1 MERKYLS
8 GNIRERLQD
17 LMKERKI
24 TQSELAAKIGMDVS
38 TLSRFISNAT
48 GKLGDENIKKI
59 AKEFEVSTDFLLGVT
74 DIPDRMNYDIA
85 ELGLSVQAAKN
96 LYTGKVNAEVVNR
109 LLENKNFA
117 AMTNMI
123 AHYFDDTLAAGY
135 AAQNQMY
142 ATLSAL
148 LMGEAKQHPEDRE
161 AITEAAKTV
170 SVSRMPMYQADLTA
184 IQNTFMN
191 VLKEIKKE
199 IGSNVSDAQAMS
211 KEAAQHMYAELT
223 KGQDVT
229 KPNRDAAHP
238 YWKPRA
244 KGFHPFGYPHH
255 FLTNGTHIEKTA
267 FYHVGPF
274 LENATAHDIHF
285 CRGFAKI
292 STCAVGC
299 RAKIPCLPTQKISS
313 SRCCGRKTIADFLLI
328 VPGLLSQK
336 YFSKNSNKSVV
347 NSV

>member
-184 IQNTFMN
+184 IEHLYECVERNQEGDRLQCLRRTSHEQRSGTAY
-191 VLKEIKKE
+191 VRRADKGAGCDK
-199 IGSNVSDAQAMS
+199 
-211 KEAAQHMYAELT
+211 AE
-223 KGQDVT
+223 
-229 KPNRDAAHP
+229 
-238 YWKPRA
+238 
-244 KGFHPFGYPHH
+244 
-255 FLTNGTHIEKTA
+255 
-267 FYHVGPF
+267 YHAR
-274 LENATAHDIHF
+274 N
-285 CRGFAKI
+285 
-292 STCAVGC
+292 GC
-299 RAKIPCLPTQKISS
+299 RSDHGQRQRHG
-313 SRCCGRKTIADFLLI
+313 RC
-328 VPGLLSQK
+328 
-336 YFSKNSNKSVV
+336 
-347 NSV
+347 

>member
-1 MERKYLS
+1 MPIGKGAQSIERKYLS

-170 SVSRMPMYQADLTA
+170 SVSRMPMSQADLTA
-184 IQNTFMN
+184 IQNTFLN

-211 KEAAQHMYAELT
+211 KEAAQQMYAELT

-229 KPNRDAAHP
+229 KLNVTPEMVAEAITGSVSGMDGVAPEALKQFNQA
-238 YWKPRA
+238 
-244 KGFHPFGYPHH
+244 
-255 FLTNGTHIEKTA
+255 
-267 FYHVGPF
+267 
-274 LENATAHDIHF
+274 
-285 CRGFAKI
+285 
-292 STCAVGC
+292 
-299 RAKIPCLPTQKISS
+299 
-313 SRCCGRKTIADFLLI
+313 LI
-328 VPGLLSQK
+328 GLLTVKPTEDEHDGS
-336 YFSKNSNKSVV
+336 
-347 NSV
+347 

>member
-1 MERKYLS
+1 MQKNKKPPCNFCKNANHRTAIVYRNDVDFVPLMKYNIGYKKRKINTDRKGTQNMERKYLS
-8 GNIRERLQD
+8 GSVRERLQD

-24 TQSELAAKIGMDVS
+24 TQSELATKIEIDVS
-38 TLSRFISNAT
+38 TLSRFISKKT
-48 GKLGDENIKKI
+48 DKLGDENIKKI
-59 AKEFEVSTDFLLGVT
+59 AKEFGVSTDFLLGVT

-96 LYTGKVNAEVVNR
+96 LYTGKVNAEVINR

-161 AITEAAKTV
+161 AITEAVKTV
-170 SVSRMPMYQADLTA
+170 SISRMPMYQADLTA
-184 IQNTFMN
+184 IQNTFLN

-199 IGSNVSDAQAMS
+199 IGSDVSDAQTIS
-211 KEAAQHMYAELT
+211 KEAAQQMYAELT

-229 KPNRDAAHP
+229 KPNVTPEMIAEAIIGSVSGMDGVAPEALKQFNEALIGLFTV
-238 YWKPRA
+238 KP
-244 KGFHPFGYPHH
+244 
-255 FLTNGTHIEKTA
+255 TDDE
-267 FYHVGPF
+267 
-274 LENATAHDIHF
+274 HDD
-285 CRGFAKI
+285 
-292 STCAVGC
+292 S
-299 RAKIPCLPTQKISS
+299 
-313 SRCCGRKTIADFLLI
+313 
-328 VPGLLSQK
+328 
-336 YFSKNSNKSVV
+336 
-347 NSV
+347 

>member
-24 TQSELAAKIGMDVS
+24 TQSELAAKIEIDVS

-48 GKLGDENIKKI
+48 GKLSDENIKKI

-96 LYTGKVNAEVVNR
+96 LYTGKVNTEVVNR

-123 AHYFDDTLAAGY
+123 AHYFDDALAAGY

-161 AITEAAKTV
+161 AITETAKTV

-184 IQNTFMN
+184 IQNAFTN
-191 VLKEIKKE
+191 VLK
-199 IGSNVSDAQAMS
+199 
-211 KEAAQHMYAELT
+211 
-223 KGQDVT
+223 
-229 KPNRDAAHP
+229 
-238 YWKPRA
+238 
-244 KGFHPFGYPHH
+244 
-255 FLTNGTHIEKTA
+255 
-267 FYHVGPF
+267 
-274 LENATAHDIHF
+274 
-285 CRGFAKI
+285 
-292 STCAVGC
+292 
-299 RAKIPCLPTQKISS
+299 
-313 SRCCGRKTIADFLLI
+313 
-328 VPGLLSQK
+328 
-336 YFSKNSNKSVV
+336 
-347 NSV
+347 

>member
-123 AHYFDDTLAAGY
+123 AHYFDDIT
-135 AAQNQMY
+135 
-142 ATLSAL
+142 
-148 LMGEAKQHPEDRE
+148 PEMVAE
-161 AITEAAKTV
+161 AITG
-170 SVSRMPMYQADLTA
+170 SVSGMEGVDPEALKQFNQA
-184 IQNTFMN
+184 
-191 VLKEIKKE
+191 
-199 IGSNVSDAQAMS
+199 
-211 KEAAQHMYAELT
+211 
-223 KGQDVT
+223 
-229 KPNRDAAHP
+229 
-238 YWKPRA
+238 
-244 KGFHPFGYPHH
+244 
-255 FLTNGTHIEKTA
+255 
-267 FYHVGPF
+267 
-274 LENATAHDIHF
+274 
-285 CRGFAKI
+285 
-292 STCAVGC
+292 
-299 RAKIPCLPTQKISS
+299 
-313 SRCCGRKTIADFLLI
+313 LI
-328 VPGLLSQK
+328 GLLTVKPTEDEHDGS
-336 YFSKNSNKSVV
+336 
-347 NSV
+347 

>member
-148 LMGEAKQHPEDRE
+148 LRGEAKQHPEDRE

-211 KEAAQHMYAELT
+211 KEAAQHMVIRDVLDRFLDELPAET
-223 KGQDVT
+223 RKIFV
-229 KPNRDAAHP
+229 RR
-238 YWKPRA
+238 Y
-244 KGFHPFGYPHH
+244 
-255 FLTNGTHIEKTA
+255 
-267 FYHVGPF
+267 FYMSPVK
-274 LENATAHDIHF
+274 E
-285 CRGFAKI
+285 
-292 STCAVGC
+292 
-299 RAKIPCLPTQKISS
+299 
-313 SRCCGRKTIADFLLI
+313 IADEY
-328 VPGLLSQK
+328 GLSE
-336 YFSKNSNKSVV
+336 SKVTVTLFRTRGKLKSVLEKEGITL
-347 NSV
+347 

>member
-1 MERKYLS
+1 MPAIYACLFHQGSLR
-8 GNIRERLQD
+8 
-17 LMKERKI
+17 
-24 TQSELAAKIGMDVS
+24 
-38 TLSRFISNAT
+38 
-48 GKLGDENIKKI
+48 IKKLI
-59 AKEFEVSTDFLLGVT
+59 RTPTGRLVCHICQFFL
-74 DIPDRMNYDIA
+74 R
-85 ELGLSVQAAKN
+85 
-96 LYTGKVNAEVVNR
+96 EVVNR

-161 AITEAAKTV
+161 AIAEAAKTV
-170 SVSRMPMYQADLTA
+170 SVARMPMYQADLTA

-229 KPNRDAAHP
+229 KPNITPEMVAEAITGSVSGMEGVDPEALKQFNQA
-238 YWKPRA
+238 
-244 KGFHPFGYPHH
+244 
-255 FLTNGTHIEKTA
+255 
-267 FYHVGPF
+267 
-274 LENATAHDIHF
+274 
-285 CRGFAKI
+285 
-292 STCAVGC
+292 
-299 RAKIPCLPTQKISS
+299 
-313 SRCCGRKTIADFLLI
+313 LI
-328 VPGLLSQK
+328 GLLTVKPTEDEHDGS
-336 YFSKNSNKSVV
+336 
-347 NSV
+347 

>member
-74 DIPDRMNYDIA
+74 DIPDRNYDIA

-229 KPNRDAAHP
+229 KPNITPEMVAEAITGSVSGMEGVDPEALKQFNQA
-238 YWKPRA
+238 
-244 KGFHPFGYPHH
+244 
-255 FLTNGTHIEKTA
+255 
-267 FYHVGPF
+267 
-274 LENATAHDIHF
+274 
-285 CRGFAKI
+285 
-292 STCAVGC
+292 
-299 RAKIPCLPTQKISS
+299 
-313 SRCCGRKTIADFLLI
+313 LI
-328 VPGLLSQK
+328 GLLTVKPTEDEHDGS
-336 YFSKNSNKSVV
+336 
-347 NSV
+347 